1 MENSLAWKQLICTV
15 FRVNAMGLLNQ
26 LKEVAMIPSA
36 PVQYKAAW
44 RHVIRVQEAGCLKG
58 PQVKCW
64 QDATCIL
71 SQWKISVLL

>member
-1 MENSLAWKQLICTV
+1 ME
-15 FRVNAMGLLNQ
+15 FLNQ

-44 RHVIRVQEAGCLKG
+44 HHVIRVQEAGHLKG
-58 PQVKCW
+58 PEVKCW